1 MASAEYIGSEGSGGT
16 GGFSP
21 IVGALYKETKDWQAP
36 PPVSDPTPGSGG
48 GLISYGSARK
58 ASPSIFNRYSIFFFN
73 NTQSGAN
80 APEDYYDNPTRRPI
94 GTGDQRLQS
103 VVNNP
108 TAKQLIKWS
117 REAKTNAAEFDWSDF
132 LWCRDYG
139 VVPNNYMVTLRRF
152 PGPCSDDLFD
162 NNTDPGTAR
171 NPAPDVARLVT
182 WVDGEANSWDDVG
195 LKFSHGMSWKKLEAK
210 IQEVAYQDTGA
221 FGNEG
226 QGLAG
231 SNSGI
236 VRGIGGSVKALS
248 AATQQGFGKK
258 NLENPN
264 ADNFNPYK
272 DENTV
277 YGPVDIIKEM
287 LIRDA
292 GLNYEQEFKL
302 TFNYEL
308 KSIDGINPK
317 IAFIDLLSNIL
328 LCTAN
333 RGSFWGGE
341 IRHYGGHARR
351 IKPLG
356 DPYKLQGG
364 DVAGY
369 FKSLLSGILGRLTDL
384 TGGQGFSLDGLGN
397 AAKTIGSNLL
407 GNVLGNALDGMGRPG
422 IVGLNS
428 LLTGEDTGEWHVTVG
443 NPTNP
448 VVMVGN
454 LILDDTELELYG
466 PLGADDFPTK
476 IKVVCTLKPAR
487 PRDRSDIIAMFSRNG
502 RTYLTDPPAAARY
515 AGNLVKGGQAPN
527 AQFAS
532 ATDAPTVAGSY
543 SPPTGNPSANRFPNH
558 TDPGVLLNAAKL
570 VR

>member
-1 MASAEYIGSEGSGGT
+1 MPSTEYIRSETPGGT

-21 IVGALYKETKDWQAP
+21 IVGSFYTESKDWAAP
-36 PPVSDPTPGSGG
+36 PPVADPTPGSGG
-48 GLISYGSARK
+48 ALISYGSAKK

-80 APEDYYDNPTRRPI
+80 TPEDYFDNATRRPI
-94 GTGDQRLQS
+94 GTADQRLQS

-117 REAKTNAAEFDWSDF
+117 REAKTNAMEFDWSDF
-132 LWCRDYG
+132 LWCKDYG

-152 PGPCSDDLFD
+152 PGPCADDLFD

-171 NPAPDVARLVT
+171 NPSPDVARMIT
-182 WVDGEANSWDDVG
+182 WVDGEDNKWDDVG
-195 LKFSHGMSWKKLEAK
+195 LKFNHGMTWKKLEAK

-248 AATQQGFGKK
+248 AATQEGFGRR
-258 NLENPN
+258 NLENPA

-292 GLNYEQEFKL
+292 GLNFEQEFKL

-317 IAFIDLLSNIL
+317 IAFIDLLSNVM

-369 FKSLLSGILGRLTDL
+369 FKSLLGGILGRLTDL

-448 VVMVGN
+448 IIMVGN
-454 LILDDTELELYG
+454 LVLDDTELELYG

-487 PRDRSDIIAMFSRNG
+487 PRDRSDILAMFSRNG
-502 RTYLTDPPAAARY
+502 RTYLTEPPAAARY
-515 AGNLVKGGQAPN
+515 AGNLVKGGQSPN

-543 SPPTGNPSANRFPNH
+543 SPPTGNPSVNRFPNH
-558 TDPGVLLNAAKL
+558 NDPGVLLNAAKL